1 MARTGTSQGDR
12 IRQDRL
18 SGDWNKARSGCGKW
32 RGGECKEENRR
43 TGQGS
48 SYIGPAGAGE
58 GGNVTCKAIS
68 FSRRRTGREVVRAGS
83 GLY

>member
-43 TGQGS
+43 TGQGEFLYRS
-48 SYIGPAGAGE
+48 GRGGGGGE
-58 GGNVTCKAIS
+58 RDLQGD
-68 FSRRRTGREVVRAGS
+68 
-83 GLY
+83 